1 MQAKRKKLHRHIID
15 TQMKYKIS
23 LLCLLGLWLALS
35 SKAENHQIV
44 DKQADNKRLDAAN
57 NLQKNEQNEPLFTDG
72 KGYYSY
78 KKALDIPLPKDKVLI
93 QYFYE
98 YGCQICLDADDYLT
112 EYARRNSDKVI
123 LVRSP
128 AFPKGSHFTAQ
139 LNATFTAIGRADL
152 SDKYLFDSAHT
163 KNKRELVE
171 NNDAIKRWLTTNQ
184 LNIKQFHQTFDSES
198 VKQLVEQAERHYM
211 QYSPPITP
219 IAVLNGKYILIRNTL
234 YNDDYTYA
242 VLDFLVEKLQQEKT
256 Q

>member
-1 MQAKRKKLHRHIID
+1 
-15 TQMKYKIS
+15 MKYKIS
-23 LLCLLGLWLALS
+23 LLCLFSLWLALPL
-35 SKAENHQIV
+35 
-44 DKQADNKRLDAAN
+44 QADIQRIFDKSVNNKRLDFVG
-57 NLQKNEQNEPLFTDG
+57 NLRKSQQNESLFKDG

-128 AFPKGSHFTAQ
+128 AFPKGSRFTAQ
-139 LNATFTAIGRADL
+139 MNATFTAIGRPDL
-152 SDKYLFDSAHT
+152 SDKYLFDSAYT

-184 LNIKQFHQTFDSES
+184 LNIEQFHQTFDSES
-198 VKQLVEQAERHYM
+198 VKQLVEQAEKHYV

-242 VLDFLVEKLQQEKT
+242 VLDFLVEKLQQEQQEKT

>member
-1 MQAKRKKLHRHIID
+1 
-15 TQMKYKIS
+15 MKYKIF
-23 LLCLLGLWLALS
+23 LLCLLGLWLALP
-35 SKAENHQIV
+35 SKAENSRIF
-44 DKQADNKRLDAAN
+44 DKSANNKRLDFVG
-57 NLQKNEQNEPLFTDG
+57 NLRKSQQNEPLFKDG

-78 KKALDIPLPKDKVLI
+78 KKTLDIPLPKDKVLI

-112 EYARRNSDKVI
+112 AYAKRNSDKVA

-128 AFPKGSHFTAQ
+128 AFPKGSRFTAQ
-139 LNATFTAIGRADL
+139 LNATFTVIGRPDL

-171 NNDAIKRWLTTNQ
+171 NNEAIRRWLTTNQ
-184 LNIKQFHQTFDSES
+184 LNIAQFHQTFESEP
-198 VKQLVEQAERHYM
+198 VKQLVEQAEKHYV
-211 QYSPPITP
+211 QYEPPITP

-242 VLDFLVEKLQQEKT
+242 VLDFLVEKLQQEQQEKP